1 MAKARAYEVRLFD
14 RVVLTFSIGHGL
26 DGDAVV
32 YLGLAG
38 NDVPLPPGLRP
49 TPDGV

>member
-26 DGDAVV
+26 DGDAAVD
-32 YLGLAG
+32 LGLAG
-38 NDVPLPPGLRP
+38 ERCSTAAGSAANA
-49 TPDGV
+49 